1 MSAHNHLRA
10 AIVIVSQ
17 TAFADPSTDRTI
29 PLLSQTLAS
38 DRTTRWTTTHQFLPD
53 DLGLIRDTVTSIC
66 DRWADDPVNLL
77 LTSGGTGFAQNDWTP
92 EAVGGVLEKKAPGLV

>member
-38 DRTTRWTTTHQFLPD
+38 DRTTRWTTTH
-53 DLGLIRDTVTSIC
+53 LIRDTVTSIC